1 MPIINRTPHF
11 ITILAHDAPAS
22 GAPVFTLPAAPRGE
36 VARVVTLTDEGTSIA
51 VDGVLVPVAA
61 TRWGVV
67 VGLPAAVPGT
77 YHIVSAIVAAAALTS
92 GRGTHDLLVPG
103 DQVRDESNRIV
114 GCRGLCPG
122 HAAMPH
128 LARGSAVW
136 VAYTPADMAAFG
148 VSADIITAAVE
159 GNTTISERAPFTGSD
174 RDAWDR
180 LVPLYTTLFA
190 RPPVVGHP
198 SEEGRRV
205 ALVSLVAALL
215 SRPHRR
221 TLRSLATDD
230 HPAQR
235 PTQPPAD
242 PSGLIT
248 SPELGE
254 RMARATALK
263 RAAAAVRA
271 DSDPE
276 TSTAAAA
283 QRDRVEVRLFGSP
296 VQAAVIDIID
306 WMTSHAHVLGGA
318 RMVSELAAHRARL
331 TPEAE

>member
-1 MPIINRTPHF
+1 MPIINRTPHS
-11 ITILAHDAPAS
+11 INILAHDAPAS
-22 GAPVFTLPAAPRGE
+22 AEPVLTLPAAPRGE
-36 VARVVTLTDEGTSIA
+36 VARVEALADEGTSIA
-51 VDGVLVPVAA
+51 VDGALVPVAA

-77 YHIVSAIVAAAALTS
+77 WHIVSAIVAAAALAS
-92 GRGTHDLLVPG
+92 GRGAHDLLVPG
-103 DQVRDESNRIV
+103 DQVRDDTGRIV

-136 VAYTPADMAAFG
+136 VTYTVADLAAFG
-148 VSADIITAAVE
+148 VPADIVAAAVE
-159 GNTTISERAPFTGSD
+159 GNTTISERAPFTGAD

-221 TLRSLATDD
+221 TLRSLSASDR
-230 HPAQR
+230 PA
-235 PTQPPAD
+235 QPPAD

-248 SPELGE
+248 SPEFSA
-254 RMARATALK
+254 RMVRSTVLK
-263 RAAAAVRA
+263 RAAAAVRMV
-271 DSDPE
+271 SGSE
-276 TSTAAAA
+276 TSEGAAA
-283 QRDRVEVRLFGSP
+283 QRDRVEVRLFGADP
-296 VQAAVIDIID
+296 IKTAVVDILD
-306 WMTSHAHVLGGA
+306 WMTSCAHVLGGERMA
-318 RMVSELAAHRARL
+318 RELAVHRAAL
-331 TPEAE
+331 APPTK